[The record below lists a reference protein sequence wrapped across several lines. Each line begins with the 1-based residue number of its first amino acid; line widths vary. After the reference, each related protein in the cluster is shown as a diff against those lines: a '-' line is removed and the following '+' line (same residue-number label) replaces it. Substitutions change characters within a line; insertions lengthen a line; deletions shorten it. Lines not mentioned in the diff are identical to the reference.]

1 MDLHNEDEMRAELQ
15 SLNKDRLIDLFMKLK
30 KNYMS
35 ICQRL
40 EKVEQE
46 LLDKTSLDELIESI
60 DKE

>member
-1 MDLHNEDEMRAELQ
+1 MDLNNEDEMRAELQ
-15 SLNKDRLIDLFMKLK
+15 SLDKDRLIDLFMKLK

-40 EKVEQE
+40 EKIEQE

>member
-1 MDLHNEDEMRAELQ
+1 MDLYNEDEMRAELQ
-15 SLNKDRLIDLFMKLK
+15 SLDKDRLIDLFMKLK

-40 EKVEQE
+40 EKIEQE
-46 LLDKTSLDELIESI
+46 LLDKTPLDELIESI

>member
-1 MDLHNEDEMRAELQ
+1 MDLYNEDEMRAELQ
-15 SLNKDRLIDLFMKLK
+15 SLDKDRLIDLFMKLK

-40 EKVEQE
+40 EKIEQE

>member
-1 MDLHNEDEMRAELQ
+1 MDLHDEDEMRAELQ
-15 SLNKDRLIDLFMKLK
+15 SLDKDRLIDLFMKLK
-30 KNYMS
+30 KNYMG

-40 EKVEQE
+40 EKIEQE